1 MTARIQPTIAH
12 AAASPQDR
20 SRDIELIVGVVSQVE
35 AMQRKCDVEGFTRLI
50 APEAAWVTAF
60 GRRLTGWP
68 QIHAFTSSMLPMFAA
83 GNEYAIYDA
92 EHITFLADTVAAVNV
107 RQRAVDAT
115 GVPLEGRTEGR
126 PLYVMRKHD
135 NDWLIAVGQN
145 TLFQETEIA
154 TQQKNI
160 EDRDGTTQG
169 HGKTQPK
176 PKPQDQRPSMTQRS
190 IHHATFVIERS
201 YAASPA
207 RVFEAFADPAIK
219 RRWFI
224 DAEGWTT
231 EAFSA
236 DFVEGGTE
244 RSRSRFGDG
253 PLVSNETIYHEILP
267 GQRIVLS
274 YTMTIGGK
282 RVSVSSVSIEFT
294 ADASGTRLA
303 YTEHGAFL
311 DGADK
316 PVDREA
322 GWRELLDALA
332 AQLDR
337 QAERENA

>member
-1 MTARIQPTIAH
+1 MRPRSQPTIAH
-12 AAASPQDR
+12 AAASPQDC
-20 SRDIELIVGVVSQVE
+20 SHDIERIVGVVSQVE
-35 AMQRKCDVEGFTRLI
+35 AMQRKGDVEGFTRLI
-50 APEAAWVTAF
+50 APEAVWVTAF

-68 QIHAFTSSMLPMFAA
+68 QIHAFTASVLPMFAA

-115 GVPLEGRTEGR
+115 GAPLEGRTEGR
-126 PLYVMRKHD
+126 PLYVMRKQD
-135 NDWLIAVGQN
+135 KGWLIAAGQN

-154 TQQKNI
+154 TQQQNI
-160 EDRDGTTQG
+160 ENRVGTTQSDS
-169 HGKTQPK
+169 KTRT
-176 PKPQDQRPSMTQRS
+176 QDQGPFMTQRS

-201 YAASPA
+201 YTASPA
-207 RVFEAFADPAIK
+207 RVFEAFSDPAIK

-231 EAFSA
+231 EEFTSN
-236 DFVEGGTE
+236 FVEGGSE

-253 PLVSNETIYHEILP
+253 PLVSNETIYHEIVP

-274 YTMTIGGK
+274 YTMTIGDK
-282 RVSVSSVSIEFT
+282 RVSVSSVSIEFN
-294 ADASGTRLA
+294 AEASGTRLV

-311 DGADK
+311 DSADK
-316 PVDREA
+316 PADREA

-332 AQLDR
+332 AQLGR
-337 QAERENA
+337 QAESANA

>member
-1 MTARIQPTIAH
+1 MRHSIQPTIAH

-20 SRDIELIVGVVSQVE
+20 GHDIELIVGVVSQVE

-68 QIHAFTSSMLPMFAA
+68 QIHAFTSSVLPMFAA

-107 RQRAVDAT
+107 RQQAVDAN
-115 GVPLEGRTEGR
+115 GALLEGRTEGR
-126 PLYVMRKHD
+126 PLYVMRKQD
-135 NDWLIAVGQN
+135 NGWLIAVGQN
-145 TLFQETEIA
+145 TLFQQTEIA
-154 TQQKNI
+154 TQQQNI
-160 EDRDGTTQG
+160 EDRDGTPQG
-169 HGKTQPK
+169 HGKTE
-176 PKPQDQRPSMTQRS
+176 PKPQDQGPFMTQRS

-201 YAASPA
+201 YKASPA
-207 RVFEAFADPAIK
+207 RVFEAFSDPTIK

-236 DFVEGGTE
+236 DFVEGGSE

-253 PLVSNETIYHEILP
+253 PLVSNETIYHEIVP
-267 GQRIVLS
+267 GHRIVLS

-294 ADASGTRLA
+294 AEASGTRLV

-316 PVDREA
+316 PADREA
-322 GWRELLDALA
+322 GWGELLDALA
-332 AQLDR
+332 AQLER
-337 QAERENA
+337 QAKR